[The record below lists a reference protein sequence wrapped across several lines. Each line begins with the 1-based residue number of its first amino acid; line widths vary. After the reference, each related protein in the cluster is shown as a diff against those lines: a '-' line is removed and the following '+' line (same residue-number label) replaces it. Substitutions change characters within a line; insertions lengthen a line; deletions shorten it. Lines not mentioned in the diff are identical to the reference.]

1 MQGYKRKTRRGSKWD
16 LLIGLVIVL
25 MFSGSCA
32 PTPTVLG
39 VTPVPV
45 TASNTAHVPAQTLAP
60 IQAELPTKTQEVVDM
75 PEVIAA
81 DVLAVEVTGQPN
93 AYQFNVQVSS
103 PDSGCNQYADWWEV
117 LSEDG
122 QLLYRRVLLHSHVS
136 EQPFSRSGGPVAV
149 NEDVVIIVRAHMN
162 TGGYGGAALR
172 GSASSGFETVNLE
185 AGFAADVESL
195 PPLPED
201 CAF

>member
-1 MQGYKRKTRRGSKWD
+1 MQGYKRTTRRGS
-16 LLIGLVIVL
+16 IGLVIAL

-39 VTPVPV
+39 ATSVSV
-45 TASNTAHVPAQTLAP
+45 TASSKVPAPAQTQVP
-60 IQAELPTKTQEVVDM
+60 TQTELPTKTQDVIDM
-75 PEVIAA
+75 PNIIVA
-81 DVLAVEVTGQPN
+81 DVLVVEVTGQPN
-93 AYQFNVQVSS
+93 AYTFNVQVSS
-103 PDSGCNQYADWWEV
+103 PDTGCDQYADWWEV

-136 EQPFSRSGGPVAV
+136 EQPFKRSGGPVAID
-149 NEDVVIIVRAHMN
+149 ESTVVFVRAHMN

-172 GSASSGFETVNLE
+172 GSATSGFKTVQLE
-185 AGFAADVESL
+185 SGFATEVEAL